1 LINWKDELVPTVN
14 SSGYT
19 DEFTGRTSTVIAPVG
34 DMKGDTLTVYARYF
48 HSIASFSAGS
58 SFYTPVGSK
67 EIVDSVK
74 IVLR

>member
-1 LINWKDELVPTVN
+1 
-14 SSGYT
+14 
-19 DEFTGRTSTVIAPVG
+19 VIAPIG

-58 SFYTPVGSK
+58 NFYTLVGSK